1 MKTLRA
7 RHLLEF
13 LWAETGMSADGPTA
27 ARLRNPKPRPGRDR
41 DETVEPQA
49 KSQKPVLV
57 CYLVDNGIA
66 PIAYTSMS
74 CS

>member
-1 MKTLRA
+1 MGRKPPCQECRQSD
-7 RHLLEF
+7 LLQRDY
-13 LWAETGMSADGPTA
+13 AT
-27 ARLRNPKPRPGRDR
+27 RNPPGRDR

-57 CYLVDNGIA
+57 CYLVDNGIT

>member
-1 MKTLRA
+1 LSVYGQKTTLS
-7 RHLLEF
+7 
-13 LWAETGMSADGPTA
+13 GMSAVGPTA
-27 ARLRNPKPRPGRDR
+27 ARLRDPKPHLGGER

>member
-1 MKTLRA
+1 MGRKPSCQECRQSD
-7 RHLLEF
+7 LLQRDY
-13 LWAETGMSADGPTA
+13 AT
-27 ARLRNPKPRPGRDR
+27 RKHHRGRDR

-57 CYLVDNGIA
+57 CHLVDNGIA

>member
-1 MKTLRA
+1 MK
-7 RHLLEF
+7 
-13 LWAETGMSADGPTA
+13 P
-27 ARLRNPKPRPGRDR
+27 
-41 DETVEPQA
+41 VEPQA